1 MNLSELC
8 IRRPVMVV
16 LLSISLILVGVLAY
30 MHIPVAALPSYN
42 TPVINVNANLAGASP
57 ENMASSVAL
66 PLEKQFATIA
76 GIKMI
81 SSTNTQGNTSLTLEF
96 DESIDVNEAAVDV
109 QAALLQV
116 QRQLPQ
122 EMTDLP
128 SYRKINPADSPILF
142 MHMTSPSMDLSELND
157 YAENLVSPAIS
168 TLPGIAQVTVN
179 GGKRFAVRVR
189 ARHDL
194 MNARN
199 ISMSEL
205 ATALRSAN
213 SITPLGILDGPS
225 QSLTIQ
231 GGGQLMRAADFA
243 GLIVATRDGL
253 PVRLRDIAEVE
264 DSYQSVKATG
274 SLNGERS
281 IVLMVQRQPNANTV
295 QVVDAVRALMPRFE
309 TQLPQSIKIHL
320 VNDRSDSIREAIHD
334 VNLTLAGTVILVILV
349 IFLFLHR
356 LTATLIPAVTVPISL
371 LGALSLLYAFGYS
384 LDNISLLGIT
394 LAVGLVVDDAIVV
407 LENIVRHMEMG
418 KKPMQAALV
427 GSREM
432 GFTIISIS
440 ISLVAVFIP
449 IFFMPGV
456 IGLLF
461 REFAVIVGLAVLV
474 SAVVSLTLVPMM
486 CSRLIKHGGHV
497 DPKEMSWVGRRFEAM
512 FTNVRDGYAR
522 TLDMALRHRFLVLML
537 AVGTVVLTGVL
548 YSTMPKGFFPEED
561 IGQLRVMVEASEDTS
576 SFKLMQLQAQV
587 VDIVRAN
594 PHVKDVTSFSGGG
607 NTGRMFLVLKPRGE
621 RPAMPQVVD
630 ELRKATRQV
639 AGVQVFLSP
648 VQNLQLG
655 GRQSKSRY
663 QYTLQSVSGGEIGGW
678 ADQFLE
684 RMRADQ
690 RFRDVTSDSQ
700 NKALQA
706 TIDIDRDKAALLGV
720 EMADIRTVLYASF
733 GERQVS
739 TIYSTAASYYVIL
752 EAAPSDRYYDEA
764 LSRVSVRSKNGDLV
778 KLSSFATVKRT
789 VGPLAVNHQGQL
801 QAITLSF
808 NLAPDVPLGD
818 ATAAIEQMGRD
829 MKLPASVITNYGG
842 DAAVF
847 KDTQSSQLIL
857 IIAAIG
863 VIYVLLGVLYE
874 SYIHPLTIL
883 AGLPSAAVGALLT
896 LWIFDMDLTLIA
908 MIGILMLIGIVKKN
922 AIMMIDF
929 ALDAQ
934 RNQGMKPVEAIREAC
949 ILRFRPILMTTLAA
963 MMGALPIALGIGAGA
978 ELRQPLGLAVVG
990 GLIFSQV
997 ITLYITPVIYLYLD
1011 KYSGTG
1017 PMTDKQLTKL
1027 EEAAA
1032 H

>member
-1 MNLSELC
+1 
-8 IRRPVMVV
+8 
-16 LLSISLILVGVLAY
+16 

-96 DESIDVNEAAVDV
+96 DESIDVNQAAVDV

-128 SYRKINPADSPILF
+128 SYRKINPADAPILF

-168 TLPGIAQVTVN
+168 TLPGIAQVSVN

-189 ARHDL
+189 AKHDL
-194 MNARN
+194 MSARN

-213 SITPLGILDGPS
+213 SITPLGILDGPT

-295 QVVDAVRALMPRFE
+295 QVVDAVRELMPRFE
-309 TQLPQSIKIHL
+309 TQLPKSIKIHL
-320 VNDRSDSIREAIHD
+320 VNDRSVSIREAIHD

-356 LTATLIPAVTVPISL
+356 LTATFIPAVTVPISL

-418 KKPMQAALV
+418 KKPMQAALI

-486 CSRLIKHGGHV
+486 CSRLIKDGGHV
-497 DPKEMSWVGRRFEAM
+497 DPKDMSWVGRRFEAM

-522 TLDMALRHRFLVLML
+522 TLDMALRHRFLVLMM
-537 AVGTVVLTGVL
+537 AFGTVVLTAVL
-548 YSTMPKGFFPEED
+548 YTTMPKGFFPEED

-594 PHVKDVTSFSGGG
+594 PHVQDVTSFSGGG
-607 NTGRMFLVLKPRGE
+607 NTGRMFLVLKPRSE
-621 RPAMPQVVD
+621 RPPMPQVVD
-630 ELRKATRQV
+630 ELRKATRGV

-678 ADQFLE
+678 AEQFLE
-684 RMRADQ
+684 RMRADP

-801 QAITLSF
+801 QAITLAF
-808 NLAPDVPLGD
+808 NLAPDTPLGD

-829 MKLPASVITNYGG
+829 MKLPASIITNYGG

-896 LWIFDMDLTLIA
+896 LWLFDMDLTLIA

-934 RNQGMKPVEAIREAC
+934 RNQGMKPAEAIREAC

-1017 PMTDKQLTKL
+1017 PMTDKQLARM
-1027 EEAAA
+1027 EEVA